1 MYPICMYDILRFV
14 RLKKRSKSQEP
25 THHVEMMSHLAI
37 EHLEL
42 HHHQNFLR
50 YPNVGSAHQLINDT
64 MAMIH
69 WETTG
74 MTLRP
79 ANMFHIYIYIYPNR
93 METLRSITTALK
105 HVKGQELEEKVMDIW
120 INGQNLGSLLQM
132 VDVYPM
138 FTEHLTDLTHDPHES
153 LDKSVDVNG

>member
-1 MYPICMYDILRFV
+1 VYIYTHVNIRMYILPGRICSFICILYV
-14 RLKKRSKSQEP
+14 RMTFLDLSGLKRSKSQEP
-25 THHVEMMSHLAI
+25 THHLEMMSHLAI

-50 YPNVGSAHQLINDT
+50 YPNVGTAHQLINDT

-79 ANMFHIYIYIYPNR
+79 ASMFHIYIYPY
-93 METLRSITTALK
+93 MTK
-105 HVKGQELEEKVMDIW
+105 Q
-120 INGQNLGSLLQM
+120 NG
-132 VDVYPM
+132 D
-138 FTEHLTDLTHDPHES
+138 T
-153 LDKSVDVNG
+153 